1 MTQLDSNATD
11 TQNIYFQ
18 SKVVKI
24 FDYSYRGNYIAF
36 LDPLNDKIN
45 VTNFK
50 MSEESGILEK
60 NGSIVINNNGK
71 PKCLAIDW
79 IHDLIYWI
87 DIKSNTINVVNI
99 MKPELTLLLIDL
111 GEEEVT
117 SLVINPLK
125 VVLIWI
131 KKGIYS
137 KIMQSFQDGSNQM
150 VLYSNSYRNPSHI
163 TIDFETEGYY
173 FISQSGSA
181 LYSIDFRGNNEK
193 VYLYGNFF
201 GIVNDIISLNDDLF
215 FPIDEALVRLREVS
229 LKQKKLDLVL
239 ISSKF
244 NDSEN
249 YFNSS
254 LKSQK
259 SFRQEIYGVKIVNPL
274 IQPNFTNKCQS
285 ANCPYLCLPSGNV
298 AGFRCI
304 CPTNS
309 SSYINICEVYIPNLI
324 VRTTTVRLT
333 FRTLRTER
341 LMTTY
346 RTTLG
351 TTYLPDMERTIDNDP
366 RFRPELNTESLV
378 KNPEGYNHMKGN
390 EGNLNIQLMF
400 GFIIIGFFV
409 LSLIM
414 TALIILN
421 FRYGFDFL
429 RHTLVIEKL
438 SFEKLCFV
446 SYFSLNI
453 KSNFISALTLN
464 YLNSCLNLLSY

>member
-1 MTQLDSNATD
+1 
-11 TQNIYFQ
+11 
-18 SKVVKI
+18 
-24 FDYSYRGNYIAF
+24 
-36 LDPLNDKIN
+36 
-45 VTNFK
+45 

-131 KKGIYS
+131 KKGISS

-163 TIDFETEGYY
+163 TIDFETERYY
-173 FISQSGSA
+173 FITQSDSA
-181 LYSIDFRGNNEK
+181 LYSIDFRGNSEV
-193 VYLYGNFF
+193 VYLYADIFQ
-201 GIVNDIISLNDDLF
+201 IVKDIISLNDDLF
-215 FPIDEALVRLREVS
+215 FSIDEALVRLREVS

-259 SFRQEIYGVKIVNPL
+259 SFRQEIYGVKIVDPL

-309 SSYINICEVYIPNLI
+309 SFNSNNCEVHLQNLI
-324 VRTTTVRLT
+324 VRTT
-333 FRTLRTER
+333 TER

-346 RTTLG
+346 RRTLR
-351 TTYLPDMERTIDNDP
+351 TTYMTESPFLPYETTIESDNNRNQILQMTTNRKSTIKTRT
-366 RFRPELNTESLV
+366 ELNTESLI
-378 KNPEGYNHMKGN
+378 KNPKGTNNMKGN
-390 EGNLNIQLMF
+390 KENLNILLMF
-400 GFIIIGFFV
+400 GFIMIGFFV

-414 TALIILN
+414 TALIFLS
-421 FRYGFDFL
+421 FRYDF
-429 RHTLVIEKL
+429 EFFL
-438 SFEKLCFV
+438 SH
-446 SYFSLNI
+446 I
-453 KSNFISALTLN
+453 SN
-464 YLNSCLNLLSY
+464 